1 MNVASLISILK
12 ETLGL
17 FVDDGSLAL
26 ALILW
31 VAIAGLGLPRMPL
44 PLAWDAPIL
53 FVGCVLILVV
63 TVIRSALGREE

>member
-1 MNVASLISILK
+1 MAALISILK
-12 ETLGL
+12 EALGL

-31 VAIAGLGLPRMPL
+31 VAIAGFGLPPMPL
-44 PLAWDAPIL
+44 PPAWDAPLL

-63 TVIRSALGREE
+63 TVIRSARGREK